1 MFQFLQRTDEL
12 LSSPNALPSPADPQ
26 TLSRTLLLLLQLY
39 YDLNSQDLPE
49 YFEDNIE
56 PCMALLHKYLTWT
69 RPELVVQDD
78 ENDEEG
84 EAGPLEKIRA
94 SICEIAELYTQ
105 RYLEV
110 FSMMEQFVETT
121 WTLVTGLG
129 SSTKYDIVSL
139 PLSSLTLSC
148 AWRGADVVPTS
159 LSSSAK
165 L

>member
-1 MFQFLQRTDEL
+1 
-12 LSSPNALPSPADPQ
+12 
-26 TLSRTLLLLLQLY
+26 
-39 YDLNSQDLPE
+39 
-49 YFEDNIE
+49 
-56 PCMALLHKYLTWT
+56 MALLHKYLTWS
-69 RPELVVQDD
+69 RPELVTPDD

-139 PLSSLTLSC
+139 YLTVDEANGSRMRLNRRLCDALAGQQGHELLVSI
-148 AWRGADVVPTS
+148 
-159 LSSSAK
+159 SAYAGQEAYVRRPRYS
-165 L
+165 

>member
-1 MFQFLQRTDEL
+1 
-12 LSSPNALPSPADPQ
+12 
-26 TLSRTLLLLLQLY
+26 
-39 YDLNSQDLPE
+39 
-49 YFEDNIE
+49 
-56 PCMALLHKYLTWT
+56 MALLHKYLTWT

-129 SSTKYDIVSL
+129 SSTKYDIVS
-139 PLSSLTLSC
+139 
-148 AWRGADVVPTS
+148 PTPFS
-159 LSSSAK
+159 HCHA
-165 L
+165 